1 MQNLKYHSLNVI
13 SILLFSFMLAST
25 INQIIKYN
33 LSPGYTTAKTSTRR
47 VYASNTRKN
56 FDDYKIIS
64 ESGFFKIAGPGD
76 LAGDSLNPAGAIS
89 ELTLLGTI
97 SGPTNIA
104 RAMILK
110 TGEKSPGVFALY
122 KVDSE
127 VANDVYGNK
136 LVGIGDGK
144 VYLEAGGQKVALEL
158 YAKKVVNPQNP
169 ASPTDAGGQF
179 NQTLSRSELKQKVFN
194 NMDNALQGLQAG
206 PYRVNGQ
213 IVGYRLI
220 TVRPQNIM
228 FRLGARSGDIVK
240 RINGQILDSTQK
252 LMSMWETIKNDPK
265 ITIDIERNGKNLR
278 YDFNITD

>member
-1 MQNLKYHSLNVI
+1 
-13 SILLFSFMLAST
+13 MLAST

-33 LSPGYTTAKTSTRR
+33 LSPGYTKSKTSTRR
-47 VYASNTRKN
+47 VYAANTRKN
-56 FDDYKIIS
+56 FDDYKMIS
-64 ESGFFKIAGPGD
+64 ECGFFKVAGPGD
-76 LAGDSLNPAGAIS
+76 LSGDGQTQAGAIS

-97 SGPTNIA
+97 SGPTSIS

-122 KVDSE
+122 KVNAE
-127 VANDVYGNK
+127 VSNDVYGNK
-136 LVGIGDGK
+136 LVVIGDSK
-144 VYLEAGGQKVALEL
+144 VYLEAGGQRVALEL
-158 YAKKVVNPQNP
+158 YAKKVVD
-169 ASPTDAGGQF
+169 PTVANTSEGGGQQF
-179 NQTLSRSELKQKVFN
+179 NQNLSRAEIKQKVFN

-206 PYRVNGQ
+206 PHRVNGQ

-240 RINGQILDSTQK
+240 RVNGQVLDSTQK

-265 ITIDIERNGKNLR
+265 ITIDIERNGKNLK